1 MTDDTKNTAAG
12 SADLDAE
19 ALLAKYLAERD
30 KRMEGAGQY
39 LAPNGELAHYLDDPY
54 VGEDTPREPVT
65 KRVEAALIGCGFGN
79 LQAAVGL
86 VKAGIDD
93 FVMIDRAGDVGG
105 VWYWNR
111 YPGVACDVDS
121 YVYFPLLEDMGYMP
135 TTKYASG
142 PEIFEYARSIATKY
156 DLYGRALL
164 RTEISEV
171 RWDES
176 EGVWVISTNRG
187 DEIRARFV
195 NVATGPLQRL
205 QLPAIPGIE
214 SFAGHSFHTA
224 RWDYAYTGGNSSG
237 GLDKLADK
245 RVGIIGTGA
254 TAVQAI
260 PHLGASAKHLYVFQ
274 RTPAPV
280 PVRNHQP
287 TDPKWVSTLTPGWH
301 QHRIDNF
308 NSIVNGDLKAE
319 DLVNDGW
326 TELKRLSIKQG
337 PDGNERGDD
346 QYRKQAEL
354 AYMQKICD
362 RVDAVVK
369 DKATA
374 ESLKPWFGPSCKR
387 PCFHDDYLA
396 TFNRPNVTLVDTQGR
411 NIERITPTGVVVN
424 GVEYEIDCLIYATGF
439 DFNAGNMAERNGF
452 EIYGRGGRSLTDKWN
467 EEGISTCFG
476 YQSNGFPNLVF
487 QTAAQGVI
495 TTNITQ
501 TLGEG
506 AQHFVH
512 LVQRAR
518 DLKLRTLE
526 PSVEAER
533 EWVGMIH
540 SPKFAPRADPTCTPG
555 YYNNSGRPME
565 GAGNAAFYQ
574 GNSQKF
580 FLRMRAWRDSGDM
593 LGLERTPD
601 LATQSHGGDAG
612 GR

>member
-1 MTDDTKNTAAG
+1 MTNDTSGRGQSHEIGT
-12 SADLDAE
+12 E
-19 ALLAKYLAERD
+19 ALLAKYQAERD
-30 KRMEGAGQY
+30 KRMAAAGQY
-39 LAPNGELAHYLDDPY
+39 LAPTGKLAHYLDDPY
-54 VGEDTPREPVT
+54 AENDTPREPVRE
-65 KRVEAALIGCGFGN
+65 RVEALLIGCGFGN

-93 FVMIDRAGDVGG
+93 FMMIDRAGDVGG

-135 TTKYASG
+135 TAKYASG
-142 PEIFEYARSIATKY
+142 REIFDYARSIATKY
-156 DLYGRALL
+156 DLYRRALL
-164 RTEISEV
+164 RTEIKEV
-171 RWDES
+171 RWNDAES
-176 EGVWVISTNRG
+176 VWAVTTNRG
-187 DEIRARFV
+187 DTIEAKFV

-224 RWDYAYTGGNSSG
+224 RWDYNYTGGDANG
-237 GLDKLADK
+237 GLDKLKDK

-280 PVRNHQP
+280 PVRNHQL
-287 TDPKWVSTLTPGWH
+287 TDPEWVKTLKPGWH

-308 NSIVNGDLKAE
+308 NSIINGDLEAE

-326 TELKRLSIKQG
+326 TELKRLGIKKG

-346 QYRKQAEL
+346 EYRKQAEI
-354 AYMQKICD
+354 AYMQAIRD
-362 RVDAVVK
+362 RVDSIIE

-387 PCFHDDYLA
+387 PCFHDQYLL
-396 TFNRPNVTLVDTQGR
+396 TFNRPNVTLVDTQGQS
-411 NIERITPTGVVVN
+411 IDRITPSGVVV
-424 GVEYEIDCLIYATGF
+424 GGKEYELDCLIYATGF

-452 EIYGRGGRSLTDKWN
+452 DIYGRGGQSLSQKWHD
-467 EEGISTCFG
+467 EGISTFLG
-476 YQSNGFPNLVF
+476 YQCRGFPNLVF

-512 LVQRAR
+512 LVSQAHDRHI
-518 DLKLRTLE
+518 RTLE
-526 PSVEAER
+526 PSEQAQR
-533 EWVGMIH
+533 EWVDMIH

-555 YYNNSGRPME
+555 YYNNNGKPKE
-565 GAGNAAFYQ
+565 GTGNAAFYQ

-580 FLRMRAWRDSGDM
+580 FLRMRAWRESGDM
-593 LGLERTPD
+593 LGLEATCEPD
-601 LATQSHGGDAG
+601 ALPAAQAMADG
-612 GR
+612 